1 MAVNNLEQ
9 IFTVCIIP
17 LLGALTGFIIS
28 FIKTKQAEIE
38 AQTKNETVKKY
49 ISMLAETINT
59 CVLATNQTYVDAL
72 KKKGEFDATAQTEAF
87 NKTKNAIL
95 NILTDEAKKYLTEA
109 YGDLN
114 IYIGEQIE
122 AIVNKN
128 K

>member
-1 MAVNNLEQ
+1 MTLNNLEQ

-17 LLGALTGFIIS
+17 FLGALTGFIIS

-38 AQTKNETVKKY
+38 AKTKNEIAKKY
-49 ISMLAETINT
+49 VAMLAETINT
-59 CVLATNQTYVDAL
+59 CVVATNQTYVDAL
-72 KKKGEFDATAQTEAF
+72 KKNGAFDAAAQTEAF

-114 IYIGEQIE
+114 VYIEEQIE

>member
-1 MAVNNLEQ
+1 MTLNNLEQ
-9 IFTVCIIP
+9 LFTVCIIP
-17 LLGALTGFIIS
+17 FLGALTGFIIS

-38 AQTKNETVKKY
+38 AKTKNEIAKKY
-49 ISMLAETINT
+49 IAMLAETINT
-59 CVLATNQTYVDAL
+59 CVVATNQTYVDAL
-72 KKKGEFDATAQTEAF
+72 KKKGAFDAAAQTEAF

-114 IYIGEQIE
+114 VYIGEQIE

>member
-72 KKKGEFDATAQTEAF
+72 KKKGEFDAAAQTEAF

-114 IYIGEQIE
+114 VYIEEQIE

>member
-1 MAVNNLEQ
+1 MAFNNLEQ
-9 IFTVCIIP
+9 IFTFCIIP
-17 LLGALTGFIIS
+17 ILGTLTGFIIS

-38 AQTKNETVKKY
+38 AQTKNEIVKKY
-49 ISMLAETINT
+49 VVMLAETINT
-59 CVLATNQTYVDAL
+59 CVLATNQTYVDTL
-72 KKKGEFDATAQTEAF
+72 KKSGAFDAAAQAEAF

-114 IYIGEQIE
+114 IYIEEQIE

>member
-1 MAVNNLEQ
+1 MTLNNLEQ

-17 LLGALTGFIIS
+17 FLGALTGFIIS

-38 AQTKNETVKKY
+38 AKTKNEIAKKY
-49 ISMLAETINT
+49 VAMLAETINT
-59 CVLATNQTYVDAL
+59 CVVATNQTYVDAL
-72 KKKGEFDATAQTEAF
+72 KKKGAFDAAAQTEAF

-114 IYIGEQIE
+114 VYIEEQIE

>member
-1 MAVNNLEQ
+1 MTFNNLEQ
-9 IFTVCIIP
+9 IFTICIIP

-28 FIKTKQAEIE
+28 FIKTKQTEIE
-38 AQTKNETVKKY
+38 SRTKNEIVKKY

-72 KKKGEFDATAQTEAF
+72 KQNGAFDEASQTEAF

-114 IYIGEQIE
+114 VYIEEQIE